1 VLIPSAY
8 QAFLLMSPE
17 QPAALRRKKAAL
29 NVGLFVLSS
38 CLSKPFLKKW
48 YVMKGRKM
56 RQNSID
62 MKGRV
67 AIVTGAAS
75 GIGRA
80 SARVFAAAGAQVL
93 ACDVNTD
100 LGALAGAYGDKG
112 GAIHTQVM
120 DAGSETDVKAAVDR
134 AVSEF
139 GHLDAFF
146 ANAGITGGVRSLA
159 ESSPEIWAEVLRVNL
174 IGPALAIR
182 HAGPVLAKQ
191 GGGAIVATASVAGM
205 RANGGPP
212 AYSASK
218 AGVINLVQTAAYEL
232 SGTNV
237 RVNAICPGLIETEMT
252 RPIYDYARGKG
263 NEAILG
269 LRNPTQRG
277 GEPEEIANVA
287 LFLCSPLASYI
298 NAQAV
303 PVCGG
308 LSASHP
314 FGERPDP
321 VEAAEVIAR
330 YRASQAGG

>member
-1 VLIPSAY
+1 
-8 QAFLLMSPE
+8 MSVPTT
-17 QPAALRRKKAAL
+17 
-29 NVGLFVLSS
+29 
-38 CLSKPFLKKW
+38 
-48 YVMKGRKM
+48 
-56 RQNSID
+56 D
-62 MKGRV
+62 MTGKV

-80 SARVFAAAGAQVL
+80 TARMFAAAGAEVL
-93 ACDVNTD
+93 ACDRSASIADV
-100 LGALAGAYGDKG
+100 AGER
-112 GAIHTQVM
+112 ITTMEM
-120 DAGSETDVKAAVDR
+120 DAGNEADVEAAVDR
-134 AVSEF
+134 AMEL
-139 GHLDAFF
+139 GGRLDVYF
-146 ANAGITGGVRSLA
+146 ANAGITGGVRMA
-159 ESSPEIWAEVLRVNL
+159 ADHTPEIWAEVLRVNL
-174 IGPALAIR
+174 IGPFLAVR
-182 HAGPVLAKQ
+182 HAAPKIEAS
-191 GGGAIVATASVAGM
+191 GGGAILATASVAGM
-205 RANGGPP
+205 RANAGPM

-218 AGVINLVQTAAYEL
+218 AGVINLVQNAAFSL
-232 SGTNV
+232 AGTGV
-237 RVNAICPGLIETEMT
+237 RINAICPGLIETEMT

-269 LRNPTQRG
+269 LRNPSQRG